1 MVKMN
6 SPTLIGELFH
16 SSQVIRG
23 CSDLGNLT
31 ALAPHMFVPPYQ
43 LFLLLEIIFDY
54 GESAAVIIQWKE
66 VVLYAMVE
74 HKYIYRLALP
84 EL

>member
-6 SPTLIGELFH
+6 SPTLIGELFQ

-23 CSDLGNLT
+23 CTDHVPT
-31 ALAPHMFVPPYQ
+31 ADSLDMFVPPYQ

-54 GESAAVIIQWKE
+54 GGSASLIIQWKE
-66 VVLYAMVE
+66 VVLYALVE
-74 HKYIYRLALP
+74 HKYIYRPALP